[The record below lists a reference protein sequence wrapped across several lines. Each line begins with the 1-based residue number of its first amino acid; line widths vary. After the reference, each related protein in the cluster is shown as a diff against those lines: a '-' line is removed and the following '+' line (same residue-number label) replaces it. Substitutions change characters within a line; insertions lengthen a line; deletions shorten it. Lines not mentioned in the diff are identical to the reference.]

1 VATTTRVVVVVVNM
15 VNKDEVRFR
24 IECKQIHSQQISQQQ
39 REKKKFCQVHDN
51 NNKGPMA

>member
-39 REKKKFCQVHDN
+39 REKKKFCQVQDN